1 MRIKMDNKQK
11 DEFNLQIRR
20 ILKKF
25 GIQAHNHI
33 KKKID
38 EDISSA
44 EISLKL
50 EINGKLLEELKT
62 NIKIE

>member
-1 MRIKMDNKQK
+1 MGLKMDNKQK

-33 KKKID
+33 KKKFE
-38 EDISSA
+38 EDISSCQ
-44 EISLKL
+44 ISLKL
-50 EINGKLLEELKT
+50 EINSKLLEELKT
-62 NIKIE
+62 DIKIE